1 MLKINLSAE
10 GDLKNVYT
18 VNSGE
23 SFADIQTVINGL
35 QSDEILLFT
44 QVSFHYKIINSLLNN
59 FTFNLNDINIILP
72 IQDFLFEL
80 NAEAKTFFV
89 GLGFD
94 EPTFDGLL
102 ANESSRKY
110 SQIAGLWNTSGQ
122 TSFISISPQND
133 LIHNGLKGT
142 IGPINLGGMKS
153 GFQFQAE
160 INNNWAFDT
169 TPTLVETQAAM
180 DAGGWD
186 QMPSRFQNSF
196 R

>member
-72 IQDFLFEL
+72 I
-80 NAEAKTFFV
+80 
-89 GLGFD
+89 
-94 EPTFDGLL
+94 
-102 ANESSRKY
+102 
-110 SQIAGLWNTSGQ
+110 
-122 TSFISISPQND
+122 
-133 LIHNGLKGT
+133 
-142 IGPINLGGMKS
+142 
-153 GFQFQAE
+153 
-160 INNNWAFDT
+160 
-169 TPTLVETQAAM
+169 
-180 DAGGWD
+180 
-186 QMPSRFQNSF
+186 
-196 R
+196 